1 MTIVGS
7 KGGVPYILRETFDLV
22 GRKIRLGVTPKWFCV
37 RVKEFPCKIYFS
49 EDDYNDDVNYVGV
62 NPPSEEA
69 PNGEYIGSHD
79 GKDLW
84 IKGFSGS
91 SEVELVATSAI
102 SDLYLGEFSGG
113 SVLVIPTSTI
123 VTTKVGTFSSTW
135 KGAGT
140 LYFDPGDGG
149 AVEPLVLTTGGV
161 NWDHEYLLAGN
172 KAIKITGDLVGV
184 TSLAVSG
191 QGILNPLNEIVRS
204 LTSLTYILAPNNSL
218 TGDIASLS
226 GLTSL
231 TSLSLH
237 DNLLTGDIASLSG
250 LTSLTLLYVSNNS
263 LTGDIASLSG
273 MTLLTYLS
281 LAGNSLTGDI
291 ASLSGLT
298 SLGFLSLYNSS
309 LIGDI
314 SSLAGLSLLTYLLL
328 YGNGLTFTYVQFPAW
343 SGNQYYLQSTV
354 STQQEVGDLIR
365 AAANGGM
372 NNCIYKLD
380 GTNPVP
386 PDTSEVNDAIS
397 TLAGNG
403 VTLYVST

>member
-1 MTIVGS
+1 MTIVES

-79 GKDLW
+79 YKDLW
-84 IKGFSGS
+84 IKGFNGS
-91 SEVELVATSAI
+91 SEVELVATSAV
-102 SDLYLGEFSGG
+102 SDLYLGEFSSG
-113 SVLVIPTSTI
+113 SVLIIPTSTI
-123 VTTKVGTFSSTW
+123 VTTKVGTFLSTW
-135 KGAGT
+135 KGSGT

-149 AVEPLVLTTGGV
+149 AVEPLVLTVGGV
-161 NWDHEYLLAGN
+161 NWDHEYLSAGS
-172 KAIKITGDLVGV
+172 KIITITGDLSGV
-184 TSLAVSG
+184 TYLSAGSQSIVNSL
-191 QGILNPLNEIVRS
+191 NDIVKS
-204 LTSLTYILAPNNSL
+204 LTSLTYLTMYGNSITGELSPLSKLMSLTYIRLDGNSITGELSPLSGLTSLTYLALSAMPSL
-218 TGDIASLS
+218 TGNISSLS

-231 TSLSLH
+231 ATVYLH
-237 DNLLTGDIASLSG
+237 NSSLTGDLSSLSG
-250 LTSLTLLYVSNNS
+250 LTN
-263 LTGDIASLSG
+263 
-273 MTLLTYLS
+273 
-281 LAGNSLTGDI
+281 LALVY
-291 ASLSGLT
+291 
-298 SLGFLSLYNSS
+298 LYNN
-309 LIGDI
+309 
-314 SSLAGLSLLTYLLL
+314 A
-328 YGNGLTFTYVQFPAW
+328 LTFTYTQFPAW
-343 SGNQYYLQSTV
+343 SGSSYYLQSTV

-380 GTNPVP
+380 GTNPAP
-386 PDTSEVNDAIS
+386 PDTQEVTDAIS